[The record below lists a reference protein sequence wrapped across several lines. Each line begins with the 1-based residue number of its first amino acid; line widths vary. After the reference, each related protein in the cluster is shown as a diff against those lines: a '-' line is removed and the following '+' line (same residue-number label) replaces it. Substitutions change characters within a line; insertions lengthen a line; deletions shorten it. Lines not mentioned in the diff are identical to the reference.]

1 MKKGLALNPT
11 SIFFQMYSQEKLY
24 QLALLL
30 SEGVGDI
37 IIRQLLSFCGSAESV
52 YQSNLG
58 KLVKIPG
65 IQEITARKI
74 LNKNNLIL
82 AEKQL
87 QIAEKEKIKLLF
99 YLDEQYPERLKRNY
113 DSPAM
118 IYYKGN
124 IDLNQSKIIGIVGT
138 RNATD
143 YGKRITDEIVNN
155 FQNHQTLIVSGLAYG
170 IDIAAHKASLKY
182 QLPTVGVL
190 ASGLDFMYPAS
201 HKKTADLMCQ
211 NGGILSEHSFGRK
224 PDPRYFPARNRIIAG
239 MSDALIVVEA
249 AAKGGA
255 LITAEYANNYHKEVF
270 AVPGN
275 LGSLSSE
282 GCNAL
287 IKNNKAQIYTSAND
301 IIEALNWDLENKT
314 SVKKPVQ
321 AQFDLTQFTDDEA
334 QVLSI
339 IREKGEIQIDE
350 LAWISQLHMNKLAS
364 LLLNLEFQGIVKS
377 MAGKKYG
384 LC

>member
-1 MKKGLALNPT
+1 MNTTNKLYELAL
-11 SIFFQMYSQEKLY
+11 I
-24 QLALLL
+24 L

-37 IIRQLLSFCGSAESV
+37 TIRQLISYCGSAENV
-52 YQSNLG
+52 MKSNLG
-58 KLVKIPG
+58 KLIKIPG
-65 IQEITARKI
+65 IQEISARKI
-74 LNKNNLIL
+74 LNPKNLEL

-87 QIAEKEKIKLLF
+87 VIAEKEKTILLF
-99 YLDEQYPERLKRNY
+99 YLDNEYPERLKRNY
-113 DSPAM
+113 DAPAM
-118 IYYKGN
+118 VFYKGN
-124 IDLNQSKIIGIVGT
+124 IDLNQLKIIGIVGT
-138 RNATD
+138 RNASE
-143 YGKRITDEIVNN
+143 YGKRITEEIVGDFKSENV
-155 FQNHQTLIVSGLAYG
+155 LIVSGLAYG

-182 QLPTVGVL
+182 GLPTIGVM
-190 ASGLDFMYPAS
+190 ASGLDFMYPAI

-211 NGGILSEHSFGRK
+211 NGGILSEQSFGRK

-239 MSDALIVVEA
+239 MSDAVIVVEA

-275 LGSLSSE
+275 IGTATSE
-282 GCNAL
+282 GCNLL

-301 IIEALNWDLENKT
+301 VIEALNWDMTSKENK
-314 SVKKPVQ
+314 PQ
-321 AQFDLTQFTDDEA
+321 NAPQLDLSQFTDDEA
-334 QVLSI
+334 QVISI
-339 IREKGEIQIDE
+339 LREKKEIQIDE

-377 MAGKKYG
+377 MTGKKYG